1 MSSNRIRDQ
10 FSLFD
15 NDRFV
20 HTAPDAQN
28 AAQHAPADQ
37 LADATAV
44 QPEHRDAVAGHSLSA
59 HQSSIATH
67 AQSGDTIVRYTNS
80 HLSSDDDT
88 AATADNSADQS
99 RAMGAFGTDT
109 FVTTAT
115 YNGIGAVSERAT
127 GDAFGILHGS
137 SFGAE
142 PNGAPPPVI
151 AITGQLWFGA
161 QGQTGATSTGYSDDD
176 VGHIDSDA
184 GGRESALINTEGVQ
198 QGFQS
203 VGLDTTHQLYFALD
217 GDHTLRSGHMST
229 LNQLGESTQIQ
240 ETQTQFG
247 TGTTADEV
255 NAIAVDPVNSIVYV
269 EIFGQTDNTTAIVK
283 VVYNPATGTFTYPYN
298 TSNGTITDASKVLMS
313 NTSTGGVL
321 TDVTAMH
328 YDIPSHKLYYVDDDL
343 GYQFNGG
350 ANQTWHQTKGIYVV
364 DVTASNPQPTL
375 LTDTATSGHQFTP
388 SDANTYIAGMAVD
401 VEKSLIYF
409 TVNNISAHSTTFYYM
424 AITGGTAI
432 AMTPPAGVNFDFTTY
447 YGNGSNGMT
456 MDDNAQVVY
465 VADNGNNDGRG
476 GRVIS
481 LTLSADGHSFTT
493 GSTLFTLDSN
503 NTASSNIG
511 ALLYDN
517 LPTLNS
523 ASHSLG
529 ATTTEAV
536 QGGSAITLLNG
547 AAITVT
553 DPDNTHLGFAT
564 VAISNA
570 QSGDILSANTA
581 GTSITASY
589 NTTTHILTLSGDDTY
604 AHYIQVMNTVQYQD
618 TGTDNSTGSHPTR
631 TLIWAVSDGVTIADQ
646 STADPNVA
654 STTVVID
661 RAPTLTSD
669 NYAVLEGAT
678 ATGTSGTAGTGVL
691 GNDNDKDADAIIITA
706 VQGSGANVGNS
717 VSGTYGHLTLNS
729 SGSYSYVADNTA
741 NIDAAA
747 NGSHPVDTFTYTVSD
762 GLGGVTTST
771 VSFTIDRAPT
781 VVADAPAG
789 QALESGSAIAG
800 NVLTNDSDKDGDTL
814 TVSAVNGG
822 ANVGAFVSGT
832 YGQIKINADG
842 SYTYSANNAAAID
855 GAATGSH
862 LTDTFSYTAN
872 DGHGGTTTT
881 NIIVTID
888 RAPTVVSDSGAA
900 VESASGTGNVLTNDS
915 DRDSDTL
922 VVSAV
927 NGSAG
932 NIGNSV
938 AGTYGHI
945 TIAANGSY
953 TYNADNTSA
962 IDGAATGS
970 HLTDTFTYTASD
982 GHGGTTTTSITI
994 TLDRAPT
1001 VVADA
1006 NTAVEGNSDS
1016 GNVLTNDSDRD
1027 GDTLVVS
1034 AVAGS
1039 GANVGNSIAT
1049 TYGHIT
1055 INSNGSYT
1063 YNADN
1068 IAAIDGGANG
1078 SHLTDTVSYTASD
1091 GHGGTTTTNIVIT
1104 LDRAPTVV
1112 ADSGAA
1118 VESSSGTGNVL
1129 TNDSD
1134 RDGDALTVSAVNG
1147 SGAGVGTSVAGT
1159 YGHITINANGSYT
1172 YNADNTAAIDGA
1184 ATGSHLTDTFNY
1196 TASDGHGG
1204 TTTTNVIITLDRG
1217 PTVVADNGAAVESS
1231 SGTGNVLTN
1240 DSDRDGDT
1248 LVVSAVQGS
1257 GANVGNSFAGTYGHI
1272 TINADGSYTYNADN
1286 TAAIDGAA
1294 TGSHLTDTFSYTASD
1309 GHGGTTTTN
1318 IVITLD
1324 RGPTVVADANT
1335 ALESGSDSGNVLT
1348 NDSDRDGDTL
1358 VVSAV
1363 AGSGANVGNSIATTY
1378 GHITINADGS
1388 YSYSADNTAAID
1400 GGATGSH
1407 LTDTVSYT
1415 ASDGHGGTTTTNIVI
1430 TLDRGPTVVADAGA
1444 AVEGSSGTGNVL
1456 TNDSDRDGDT
1466 LVVSAVAGLAGNVGN
1481 SIATTYGHVTV
1492 NADGSYTY
1500 NADNTSAIDGAA
1512 TGSHLTDT
1520 ISYTASDG
1528 HGGTTTTNLVITLD
1542 RGPTAVND
1550 TGAGVVTEGGSASA
1564 NAAGGVLANDSDRDG
1579 DSLTVS
1585 AVAGSGAN
1593 VGNSIATTYGHVTI
1607 NADGSYSYIA
1617 DNTSAIDGAATG
1629 SHPVDTITLTVS
1641 DGHGGTANETLS
1653 FTIDRPA
1660 VANNDTALTIESSPI
1675 DQTNPEFGVLGN
1687 DTDKDGDA
1695 ITVTAVNGSA
1705 VSVGTQITLASGALL
1720 TLNADGTY
1728 VYDPNHVFDWLPD
1741 FNSSGASNT
1750 TATDT
1755 FSYTID
1761 GGQTAIVTITIHGQ
1775 DSNDTLVGTVGNDTL
1790 NGGLGDDI
1798 IYDDNGLNSGKDPH
1812 DTSAGNSGGTDSLSG
1827 GSGNDIIYMGG
1838 NLTAADHL
1846 DGGTNTDR
1854 VILNGDYS
1862 AGLVFNSTTMVNV
1875 EVLGLTA
1882 GNSYNLTMDNATVG
1896 LGQSLKVQAGTL
1908 GAGDSLNFD
1917 GSNDT
1922 TGGSYVINAG
1932 SGDDVLTGGIG
1943 NDKFRSGSGTDTI
1956 NGMGGNDKINMA
1968 NFFTSADSING
1979 GNGDD
1984 TLVLKGDY
1992 SAGVTFGATT
2002 MTNVETLYLVK
2013 GFSYN
2018 LTMNAATVA
2027 SGDTLTV
2034 RAVSLGVSDTVTF
2047 DGSADVAGGNFVIST
2062 GDGNDV
2068 LTGGNGDDTFRSGS
2082 GNDTIHGGGG
2092 DDVVNMGNALTA
2104 SDTIDGGTGN
2114 NTLLLD
2120 GAYGTGLTFGSTT
2133 MTNIQVMKLEAGHD
2147 YNFTLNALNVASG
2160 ANLTVKADSLG
2171 AADKLTFDGS
2181 ALGATSTLNITGGDG
2196 NDTLIGGAGNDVL
2209 RGGNGTNTIT
2219 GGGGAD
2225 TLVAGSGSDTFVYT
2239 FASEST
2245 STTHDTITGFDALS
2259 DHFKITGW
2267 AINAVNAEVT
2277 TGHLNAATFDSD
2289 LAAAITGAKLGAHDA
2304 VLFDP
2309 NRGDLHNHIY
2319 LIVDMNGVAGYQAGQ
2334 DLVIDVTDA
2343 QHLSSL
2349 TAGNFVT

>member
-20 HTAPDAQN
+20 HTAAPDAQN

-37 LADATAV
+37 FADATAV
-44 QPEHRDAVAGHSLSA
+44 QPAHRDSVAGHSLSA
-59 HQSSIATH
+59 HAASVHT
-67 AQSGDTIVRYTNS
+67 QSGDVIVRSTNG
-80 HLSSDDDT
+80 HFSSDDDST
-88 AATADNSADQS
+88 ATADNSAS
-99 RAMGAFGTDT
+99 RDTGNFGANSFE
-109 FVTTAT
+109 TTAT
-115 YNGIGAVSERAT
+115 YNGIETVSERAT
-127 GDAFGILHGS
+127 GDAFGITHGS
-137 SFGAE
+137 SFGLE
-142 PNGAPPPVI
+142 PNGAPPPVVSV
-151 AITGQLWFGA
+151 TGQLWFGA

-203 VGLDTTHQLYFALD
+203 VGLDTSHELYFALD

-247 TGTTADEV
+247 TGTSADEV
-255 NAIAVDPVNSIVYV
+255 NSIAVDPVNSIVYV

-298 TSNGTITDASKVLMS
+298 TATGAITDSTKVLMS

-343 GYQFNGG
+343 GYHFNGG
-350 ANQTWHQTKGIYVV
+350 ANQTWVATKGIYVV
-364 DVTASNPQPTL
+364 DVTAPNPQPTL
-375 LTDTATSGHQFTP
+375 LTDTAASGHQFTP
-388 SDANTYIAGMAVD
+388 SDANSYIAGMAVD

-409 TVNNISAHSTTFYYM
+409 TVNTISTHSTTFYYM
-424 AITGGTAI
+424 AITGGTAV
-432 AMTPPAGVNFDFTTY
+432 AMTPPAGVNFDFTAY
-447 YGNGSNGMT
+447 YGNGSNAMT
-456 MDDNAQVVY
+456 IDDNAQVLY
-465 VADNGNNDGRG
+465 VSDNGNNDGKG

-481 LTLSADGHSFTT
+481 LTLASNGLSFTT
-493 GSTLFTLDSN
+493 GSTLMTLDSN

-570 QSGDILSANTA
+570 QSGDVLAANTS

-604 AHYIQVMNTVQYQD
+604 AHYIQVMNSVTYQD
-618 TGTDNSTGSHPTR
+618 AGTDNSTGSHPTR

-646 STADPNVA
+646 STNDPNVA

-661 RAPTLTSD
+661 RAPTLTADS
-669 NYAVLEGAT
+669 YAILEGGT
-678 ATGTSGTAGTGVL
+678 SSGTSGTGGTGVL
-691 GNDNDKDADAIIITA
+691 GNDNDKDADAITVTA

-717 VSGTYGHLTLNS
+717 VAGTYGHLTLNS
-729 SGSYSYVADNTA
+729 NGSYSYVADNNGA
-741 NIDAAA
+741 IDGAA

-762 GLGGVTTST
+762 GLGGVSTTT

-814 TVSAVNGG
+814 TVSAVQGSG
-822 ANVGAFVSGT
+822 ANVGNFVSGT
-832 YGQIKINADG
+832 YGQLKVNSDG
-842 SYTYSANNAAAID
+842 SYTYSANNTAAID

-862 LTDTFSYTAN
+862 LTDTFSYTAS

-888 RAPTVVSDSGAA
+888 RAPTVV
-900 VESASGTGNVLTNDS
+900 
-915 DRDSDTL
+915 
-922 VVSAV
+922 
-927 NGSAG
+927 
-932 NIGNSV
+932 
-938 AGTYGHI
+938 
-945 TIAANGSY
+945 
-953 TYNADNTSA
+953 
-962 IDGAATGS
+962 
-970 HLTDTFTYTASD
+970 
-982 GHGGTTTTSITI
+982 
-994 TLDRAPT
+994 
-1001 VVADA
+1001 
-1006 NTAVEGNSDS
+1006 
-1016 GNVLTNDSDRD
+1016 
-1027 GDTLVVS
+1027 
-1034 AVAGS
+1034 
-1039 GANVGNSIAT
+1039 
-1049 TYGHIT
+1049 
-1055 INSNGSYT
+1055 
-1063 YNADN
+1063 
-1068 IAAIDGGANG
+1068 
-1078 SHLTDTVSYTASD
+1078 
-1091 GHGGTTTTNIVIT
+1091 
-1104 LDRAPTVV
+1104 
-1112 ADSGAA
+1112 
-1118 VESSSGTGNVL
+1118 
-1129 TNDSD
+1129 
-1134 RDGDALTVSAVNG
+1134 GDA
-1147 SGAGVGTSVAGT
+1147 
-1159 YGHITINANGSYT
+1159 
-1172 YNADNTAAIDGA
+1172 
-1184 ATGSHLTDTFNY
+1184 
-1196 TASDGHGG
+1196 
-1204 TTTTNVIITLDRG
+1204 
-1217 PTVVADNGAAVESS
+1217 GAAVESS

-1248 LVVSAVQGS
+1248 LVVSAVNGS
-1257 GANVGNSFAGTYGHI
+1257 GANVGNSIAGTYGHI
-1272 TINADGSYTYNADN
+1272 TIASNGSYTYNADN

-1318 IVITLD
+1318 ITITLD
-1324 RGPTVVADANT
+1324 RAPTVVADANT
-1335 ALESGSDSGNVLT
+1335 ALEGSSDSGNVLT

-1358 VVSAV
+1358 AVSAV
-1363 AGSGANVGNSIATTY
+1363 AGSGANVGNSVATTY
-1378 GHITINADGS
+1378 GHITINGDGS
-1388 YSYSADNTAAID
+1388 YTYNADNIAAID
-1400 GGATGSH
+1400 GAATGSH

-1415 ASDGHGGTTTTNIVI
+1415 ASDGHGGTTTTNIVV
-1430 TLDRGPTVVADAGA
+1430 TLDRAPTVVADNGA
-1444 AVEGSSGTGNVL
+1444 AVESSSGSGNVL

-1466 LVVSAVAGLAGNVGN
+1466 LTVTAVNGSGANVGN
-1481 SIATTYGHVTV
+1481 SFAGTYGHITI
-1492 NADGSYTY
+1492 NANGSYTY
-1500 NADNTSAIDGAA
+1500 NADNTAAIDGAA

-1520 ISYTASDG
+1520 FTYTASDG
-1528 HGGTTTTNLVITLD
+1528 HGGFTATSVTITLD
-1542 RGPTAVND
+1542 RGPTVVND
-1550 TGAGVVTEGGSASA
+1550 TGAGSVIEGGSASA

-1585 AVAGSGAN
+1585 AITGGS
-1593 VGNSIATTYGHVTI
+1593 VGSSVATTYGHITL

-1617 DNTSAIDGAATG
+1617 DNTSAIDAAATG
-1629 SHPVDTITLTVS
+1629 SHPIDTVSFTVS

-1660 VANNDTALTIESSPI
+1660 VATNDTALTLESALI
-1675 DQTNPEFGVLGN
+1675 DQSNPAFGVLAN

-1695 ITVTAVNGSA
+1695 VTVTAVNGSA
-1705 VSVGTQITLASGALL
+1705 VSLGTQITLASGALL

-1728 VYDPNHVFDWLPD
+1728 IYDPNHVFDWLPD
-1741 FNSSGASNT
+1741 FNTSGASNA

-1755 FSYTID
+1755 FQYTVD
-1761 GGQTAIVTITIHGQ
+1761 GGATAIVTITIHGQ

-1790 NGGLGDDI
+1790 NGGVGDDI
-1798 IYDDNGLNSGKDPH
+1798 IYDDSGLNHGKDPH
-1812 DTSAGNSGGTDSLSG
+1812 DTSAGNSGGTDSFSG
-1827 GSGNDIIYMGG
+1827 GSGNDIVYMGA
-1838 NLTAADHL
+1838 NLTAADHI
-1846 DGGTNTDR
+1846 DGGTGSDR
-1854 VILNGDYS
+1854 VILDGDYS
-1862 AGLVFNSTTMVNV
+1862 LSFNSTTMVNV
-1875 EVLGLTA
+1875 ELLSLVA
-1882 GNSYNLTMDNATVG
+1882 GHTYELTMDNATVAV
-1896 LGQSLKVQAGTL
+1896 GQTMKVQAGTL
-1908 GAGDSLNFD
+1908 GVGDNVTFDASLD
-1917 GSNDT
+1917 S
-1922 TGGSYVINAG
+1922 TGGSYIINTG
-1932 SGDDVLTGGIG
+1932 GGDDFLAGGIG
-1943 NDKFRSGSGTDTI
+1943 DDKFRPGTGTDAI
-1956 NGMGGNDKINMA
+1956 LGEGGDDKINMA
-1968 NFFTSADSING
+1968 GNLTAADTIDG
-1979 GNGDD
+1979 GSGNDVV
-1984 TLVLKGDY
+1984 VLKGDY
-1992 SAGVTFGATT
+1992 SSGLVFSSTT

-2018 LTMNAATVA
+2018 LTMDAATVA
-2027 SGDTLTV
+2027 FGDTLTV
-2034 RAVSLGVSDTVTF
+2034 RAVALGVSDTVTF
-2047 DGSADVAGGNFVIST
+2047 DGSADVAGGAFVLST

-2068 LTGGNGDDTFRSGS
+2068 LTGGNGDDTFRPGS

-2092 DDVVNMGNALTA
+2092 NDTINMGNALTA

-2114 NTLLLD
+2114 NTLVLD

-2133 MTNIQVMKLEAGHD
+2133 MTNIQVMTLAAGHD
-2147 YNFTLNALNVASG
+2147 YNFTLNALNVAGG

-2171 AADKLTFDGS
+2171 ASDKLTFDGS

-2209 RGGNGTNTIT
+2209 RGGAGTNTIT

-2277 TGHLNAATFDSD
+2277 TGHLNAATFDTD
-2289 LAAAITGAKLGAHDA
+2289 LAAAITGAQLGAHDA

-2319 LIVDMNGVAGYQAGQ
+2319 LIVDLNGVAGYQAGQ

-2343 QHLSSL
+2343 AHLSSL
-2349 TAGNFVT
+2349 TAGNFTT